1 MILRILS
8 YKIETM
14 IIDSHH
20 HFWSYNSEEFGWI
33 DDDMATIRRNYFPED
48 LATEL
53 DENGVEGVVTVQ
65 ARQSMEETAWLL
77 QLAAENK
84 FMKGVVGWMPLCD
97 AGVKTL
103 LEKYSHNPWLKG
115 VRHVVQGEPD
125 PEFILGKAFN
135 RGVALLK
142 NYGLVYDILIFERQ
156 LPQTIRFVDQHP
168 EQQFVVDHIAKP
180 NIRNNEIENWSKNL
194 RELALRPN
202 VACKLSGMV
211 TEADYHHWTE
221 AQLQPYFETVLEAFG
236 PSRLMFGSDWPVCLV
251 ATRYARWIQVVKN
264 AVKQL
269 TREEQNQIFYDNA
282 VKIYQLSAS

>member
-84 FMKGVVGWMPLCD
+84 FMKGIVGWMPLCD

-211 TEADYHHWTE
+211 TEADYWHWTE
-221 AQLQPYFETVLEAFG
+221 AQLQPYFDMVLEAFR

-264 AVKQL
+264 AMKQL
-269 TREEQNQIFYDNA
+269 TREEQTQIFYENA

>member
-1 MILRILS
+1 
-8 YKIETM
+8 M

-33 DDDMATIRRNYFPED
+33 DDDMATIRRNYFPEN
-48 LATEL
+48 LAIEL
-53 DENGVEGVVTVQ
+53 DENRVEGVVTVQ
-65 ARQSMEETAWLL
+65 ARQSMEETDWLL
-77 QLAAENK
+77 QLAGENK

-97 AGVKTL
+97 GAIESL

-180 NIRNNEIENWSKNL
+180 NIRNNEIERWSKNL

-211 TEADYHHWTE
+211 TEADYWNWTE
-221 AQLQPYFETVLEAFG
+221 AQLQPYFDMVLEAFG

-251 ATRYARWIQVVKN
+251 ATRYACWIQVVNK
-264 AVKQL
+264 AMKQL
-269 TREEQNQIFYDNA
+269 TSEEQHQIFYENA

>member
-1 MILRILS
+1 
-8 YKIETM
+8 M

-53 DENGVEGVVTVQ
+53 DENRVEGVVTVQ

-77 QLAAENK
+77 QLAIENK
-84 FMKGVVGWMPLCD
+84 FMKGVVGWMPLRD

-142 NYGLVYDILIFERQ
+142 NYGLVYDILIFEHQ

-180 NIRNNEIENWSKNL
+180 NIRDNEIESWSKNL

-264 AVKQL
+264 AVMQL

>member
-1 MILRILS
+1 
-8 YKIETM
+8 M

-33 DDDMATIRRNYFPED
+33 DDDMASIRRNYFPEN
-48 LATEL
+48 LAIEL
-53 DENGVEGVVTVQ
+53 DENRVEGVVTVQ

-97 AGVKTL
+97 GAIESL

-142 NYGLVYDILIFERQ
+142 NYGLVYDILIFEHQ

-211 TEADYHHWTE
+211 TEADYWNWTE

-251 ATRYARWIQVVKN
+251 ATRYACWIQMVNK
-264 AVKQL
+264 AMKQL
-269 TREEQNQIFYDNA
+269 AREEQHQIFYENA
-282 VKIYQLSAS
+282 MKIYQLSAS

>member
-8 YKIETM
+8 YKTETM

-33 DDDMATIRRNYFPED
+33 DDDMAMIRRNYFPED

-53 DENGVEGVVTVQ
+53 DENRVEGVVTVQ
-65 ARQSMEETAWLL
+65 ARQSMEETDWLL

-84 FMKGVVGWMPLCD
+84 FMKGVVGWLPLCD

-142 NYGLVYDILIFERQ
+142 KSGLVYDILIFERQ
-156 LPQTIRFVDQHP
+156 LPQTIQFVDQHQ

-211 TEADYHHWTE
+211 TEADYWNWTE

-251 ATRYARWIQVVKN
+251 ATGYARWIQVVNK

-269 TREEQNQIFYDNA
+269 TSEEQHQIFYENA
-282 VKIYQLSAS
+282 MKIYQLSAS